1 MATLDEVIAQLQ
13 KNNRS
18 EAGRDSRHT
27 MALNAIAKALD
38 SQTTKTSK
46 SDKEAKDSKKKTDRD
61 DKKSRF
67 RQILDFG
74 KNFKLQTNIAKG
86 ITGLGGELKGLGKSL
101 GGGLASLGGLAKKG
115 AGGLLSFISKAAL
128 FIFLPA
134 IIGFLQSPLFGQM
147 IDYITGTLVPAVFNL
162 YNNIIL
168 PLGKALFELGP
179 GPLGLLALGTF
190 LTVKLLPTVFGLL
203 PTVLKLGTAIA
214 QIGFGIAKVGLQIGL
229 TLAKYGLK
237 AGGKLLLGLG
247 KGIVALGGAFVS
259 IGKGVF
265 KASGAILKSI
275 PMLFDF
281 KKLKAAFMAV
291 NTRIGKTAT
300 GLKDSAKG
308 GAAKSVGALGKFFG
322 KAGPIMKLASK
333 FGPIG
338 LAVGAVIAA
347 LTGVYL
353 FLTETEIGEKILGGI
368 KNMFNS
374 VIEFIGGIYTN
385 HIKPMIDEA
394 LDFGASVLSGIFS
407 PIIDYVSGIYTNII
421 KPKIDEAL
429 DFGAS
434 IISGIFDPVL
444 NFISGI
450 YDRFIK
456 PKLETAID
464 FFKPVLD
471 FFKPF
476 IDAIKEKLAPIG
488 NFISALFSATV
499 AAAKKIMP
507 GGESP
512 IEAFK
517 RVFSEKMGGGNV
529 SPTPTTAQT
538 NSAQRT
544 EMIDASP
551 QVKENASGQ
560 TVVMDNSARTV
571 NNATT
576 VQQASHLI
584 VNPDPLLRQLTT
596 SSI

>member
-190 LTVKLLPTVFGLL
+190 LTVKLLPIVFGLL
-203 PTVLKLGTAIA
+203 PTVVRLGSAIA
-214 QIGFGIAKVGLQIGL
+214 QIGFGLTKVALQIGI

-281 KKLKAAFMAV
+281 KKLKAAFTAV
-291 NTRIGKTAT
+291 NTRIGKTAI

-322 KAGPIMKLASK
+322 KAGPIFKFASK

-347 LTGVYL
+347 LTGVYV

-385 HIKPMIDEA
+385 NIKPM
-394 LDFGASVLSGIFS
+394 
-407 PIIDYVSGIYTNII
+407 
-421 KPKIDEAL
+421 IDEAL

-476 IDAIKEKLAPIG
+476 INAIKEKLAPIG
-488 NFISALFSATV
+488 NFISAMLSAVV
-499 AAAKKIMP
+499 AAVKAAAP
-507 GGESP
+507 FGESP
-512 IEAFK
+512 LEAFN
-517 RVFSEKMGGGNV
+517 RVFSEKMKGGSV
-529 SPTPTTAQT
+529 STTPTTAQT

-551 QVKENASGQ
+551 QVKENTSGQ